1 MQEAAY
7 QQTRDL
13 EERHWWFLGMRAIYR
28 KQIETLRLPAGARIL
43 DLGCGTGG
51 NLALLESF
59 APTWALDASHTAA
72 AFVRGRGFPR
82 IGVASATD
90 LPLSDASVDLVT
102 AFGVIEHV
110 ERDDRMLDEMYR
122 VTKPGGHM
130 LIVTSAHQ
138 WLWSVHDDRVHHKRR
153 YRIRDL
159 GARVRRAGWR
169 VEQLSYVNSA
179 LFPGVAAVRF
189 IQRLIPE
196 RPAAAE
202 GGMSGFGLPPRPIN
216 QILARLLGVE
226 GALLRW
232 GNLPMGVGLVCRAVR
247 EAPVGSAR
255 GEARAEAR
263 GQPGSASRGQPHPRP
278 KLR

>member
-7 QQTRDL
+7 QQTREL
-13 EERHWWFLGMRAIYR
+13 EERHWWFLGMRAIYA
-28 KQIETLRLPAGARIL
+28 KQLGTLGLGTDATIL

-51 NLALLESF
+51 NLGLLQGF
-59 APTWALDASHTAA
+59 ASTVALDASLTAA
-72 AFVRGRGFPR
+72 SFVKGRGFPR

-90 LPLSDASVDLVT
+90 LPLRDASVDVVT

-159 GARVRRAGWR
+159 GERVRKAGWR
-169 VEQLSYVNSA
+169 IEQLSYVNSA

-189 IQRLIPE
+189 IQRFVPE
-196 RPAAAE
+196 RPSDAE
-202 GGMSGFGLPPRPIN
+202 SGMSGFGLPPRPVN
-216 QILARLLGVE
+216 RALAALLGVE
-226 GALLRW
+226 GTLLRW

-247 EAPVGSAR
+247 DASGAGGS
-255 GEARAEAR
+255 G
-263 GQPGSASRGQPHPRP
+263 GGTSQGSR
-278 KLR
+278 